1 MNALATCN
9 HNEDAP
15 LIAFVSKMLTVPRK
29 QINERG
35 LGFGIEEESVIM
47 GFARIFSGSIKRN

>member
-15 LIAFVSKMLTVPRK
+15 LIAFVSKMLTIPRK

-35 LGFGIEEESVIM
+35 LGFGI
-47 GFARIFSGSIKRN
+47 